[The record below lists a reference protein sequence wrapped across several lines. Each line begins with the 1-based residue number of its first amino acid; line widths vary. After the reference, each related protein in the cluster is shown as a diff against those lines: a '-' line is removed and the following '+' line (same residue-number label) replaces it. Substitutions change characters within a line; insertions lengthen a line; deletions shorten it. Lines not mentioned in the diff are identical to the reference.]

1 MERVSV
7 IVSKGTRE
15 RLERIKYLRRQENGV
30 ILADQE
36 IIVAANYFVLARER
50 KESKSGEMVEYF
62 VVKTFIDGEQ
72 MSQHCLNAT
81 A

>member
-36 IIVAANYFVLARER
+36 IIVAAITLYWLE
-50 KESKSGEMVEYF
+50 KEKRAKAE
-62 VVKTFIDGEQ
+62 KW
-72 MSQHCLNAT
+72 
-81 A
+81 